1 MTLILANLPK
11 QYQDAAKSYIQQT
24 IRNNVSGE
32 LSKSWCKIKIR
43 QFSANI
49 RNKKLPLM
57 VTINVVKPVWLEQ
70 CANQCIGWSDFIHI
84 FVLIGLDLS
93 FGE

>member
-43 QFSANI
+43 QFSTNI
-49 RNKKLPLM
+49 RNKKLPLI
-57 VTINVVKPVWLEQ
+57 VTSSSTLLNRF
-70 CANQCIGWSDFIHI
+70 GWSNALISALAGAISFI
-84 FVLIGLDLS
+84 FLS
-93 FGE
+93 SSDWT